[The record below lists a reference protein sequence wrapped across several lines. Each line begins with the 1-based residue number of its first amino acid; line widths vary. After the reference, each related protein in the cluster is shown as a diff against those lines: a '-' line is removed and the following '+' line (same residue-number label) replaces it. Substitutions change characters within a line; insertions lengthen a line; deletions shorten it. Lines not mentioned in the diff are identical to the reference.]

1 MSDNLNPEVNQPTDE
16 LSDEQLGEVAGAGGP
31 QVPVAPPQEG
41 IIAILIGL
49 NQPAAPQVPG
59 DGSVKPNGLLPAV
72 QK

>member
-1 MSDNLNPEVNQPTDE
+1 MSDNHNLETNQPTDE
-16 LSDEQLGEVAGAGGP
+16 LNDEQLNEVAGGGGP
-31 QVPVAPPQEG
+31 QPIPPHEQNG

-59 DGSVKPNGLLPAV
+59 DGSVKPVLPGV